1 MDFNKRELAI
11 SVLDD
16 QEHSLAQKKRER
28 EEAELGVH
36 DPSCSHVGVVNLAG
50 GAVPPRTVAL
60 MASIPAGEG
69 LNMLEKVA
77 VRARECKKHFIS

>member
-16 QEHSLAQKKRER
+16 QEHSLAQKKREKEKR
-28 EEAELGVH
+28 QSLVCMTQAAPTWVWLTWLGG
-36 DPSCSHVGVVNLAG
+36 P
-50 GAVPPRTVAL
+50 VPPRTVAL

-69 LNMLEKVA
+69 LNMLEQVA
-77 VRARECKKHFIS
+77 VYES

>member
-1 MDFNKRELAI
+1 MDFNKTELAI

-36 DPSCSHVGVVNLAG
+36 DPICSHVGVVNVAG
-50 GAVPPRTVAL
+50 WLVPPRTVAL
-60 MASIPAGEG
+60 MASIPTGKG
-69 LNMLEKVA
+69 LNTLDQVA
-77 VRARECKKHFIS
+77 VCES